1 MGEFLMERIREK
13 LGHGWPFDV
22 TKKDLKIE
30 PTRGTGP
37 GGQKR
42 NKTFSGIRIIHL
54 PTGISV
60 RSDEFK
66 SQKQNL
72 SAS

>member
-1 MGEFLMERIREK
+1 MKTKVKTGYD
-13 LGHGWPFDV
+13 WPHDV
-22 TKKDLKIE
+22 TKKDLKISYY
-30 PTRGTGP
+30 RGSGP
-37 GGQKR
+37 GGQHR
-42 NKTFSGIRIIHL
+42 NKTDSACRILHL

-60 RSDEFK
+60 ESQDSK